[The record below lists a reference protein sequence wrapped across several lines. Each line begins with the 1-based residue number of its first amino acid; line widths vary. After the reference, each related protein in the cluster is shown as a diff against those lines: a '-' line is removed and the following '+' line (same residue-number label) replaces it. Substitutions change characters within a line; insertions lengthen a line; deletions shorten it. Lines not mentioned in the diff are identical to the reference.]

1 MLDTG
6 AELEAFS
13 TVVEKIYDAAAD
25 STQWL
30 LALKQIANLTG
41 ASAAGLHFGDSAAVN
56 QDPKGIFTFGF
67 SDSFNSKIWEYAGVW
82 ALQSGLP
89 FWDVGDVH
97 HLPDI
102 LSEEELQNGR
112 FYKEVLQYEN
122 QLDYMGM
129 VALKE
134 GTRYAPLTLAT
145 FTEDG
150 PFSKRGVALA
160 RLVAPHI
167 CRAAK
172 IGLALEMK
180 SLDAK
185 LMEATLNGLSAGV
198 FVVNPVGRIVFM
210 NHMAEQQIK
219 RRRGLKI
226 VNSHLVPVEATAA
239 NAFAH
244 CFASS
249 KDMADEYKPAMPS
262 IALPDE
268 LGGLIATLLP
278 LGSGQRQLLAMDPA
292 TAGFAIFVQDPM
304 QAPPN
309 PGEGFAK
316 LYGLTPAELRT
327 LMAMTMSQG
336 PQDAADIL
344 GVSITTIRSHLQ
356 HIFAKT
362 ETSKQ
367 AELMQL
373 LMRASAP
380 LISQPHQ
387 NE

>member
-1 MLDTG
+1 VEIMLDTG
-6 AELEAFS
+6 AELNAFS

-25 STQWL
+25 STQWFV
-30 LALKQIANLTG
+30 ALKHIADLTG
-41 ASAAGLHFGDSAAVN
+41 ASAAGLHFGDSAVVN
-56 QDPKGIFTFGF
+56 QDPKAMFTVGF

-112 FYKEVLQYEN
+112 FYKEVLQHEN

-150 PFSKRGVALA
+150 PFSKRGVELA
-160 RLVAPHI
+160 RFVAPHI

-185 LMEATLNGLSAGV
+185 IMEATLNGLIAGV
-198 FVVNPVGRIVFM
+198 YVVNHEGRLVFM
-210 NHMAEQQIK
+210 NHTAEQQIK
-219 RRRGLKI
+219 RRRGFKI
-226 VNSHLVPVEATAA
+226 VNNRLVPVDATAA
-239 NAFAH
+239 DAFAR
-244 CFASS
+244 CFASA
-249 KDMADEYKPAMPS
+249 KDAANEFKPAMPS

-268 LGGLIATLLP
+268 FGGLVATLLP
-278 LGSGQRQLLAMDPA
+278 LGSGQRQLLAMGPA

-327 LMAMTMSQG
+327 LMALGVGQG

-356 HIFAKT
+356 HVFSKT
-362 ETSKQ
+362 RTSGQ
-367 AELMQL
+367 SELMQL
-373 LMRASAP
+373 MMRSAAP
-380 LISQPHQ
+380 VAAQ
-387 NE
+387 